1 MLSSILNPRSSS
13 KKRAFGFLGLCAV
26 TLLVSC
32 GPNMRDQAKCQPLEQ
47 SNFFPDG
54 KCARDLP
61 QNTVP
66 RGFLQADQVQASGT
80 ATAGGDGGASA
91 GGTATA
97 GNAGGASA
105 GGAPTAGASA
115 GGGANAA
122 TPVPAVNAQDQNFPF
137 PITRDVLNAGHLSYD
152 TFCSPCH
159 GLGGAGN
166 GMIVQRGFPA
176 PPSFHSQRLR
186 DVPPGYIYS
195 VITNG
200 FGRMYSYASRVKP
213 DERWAIVA
221 YIRALQLSENAT
233 IDDVPPD
240 QRQQLQG
247 ATP

>member
-1 MLSSILNPRSSS
+1 MMLSSIFELVSSTRR
-13 KKRAFGFLGLCAV
+13 RALAFVALCALI
-26 TLLVSC
+26 LLANC

-47 SNFFPDG
+47 SSFFPDG

-66 RGFLQADQVQASGT
+66 RGFLQADPASTGGGPPAGTNGGAASSAGNGSSAAGATPAPNSGT
-80 ATAGGDGGASA
+80 AD
-91 GGTATA
+91 
-97 GNAGGASA
+97 
-105 GGAPTAGASA
+105 
-115 GGGANAA
+115 
-122 TPVPAVNAQDQNFPF
+122 NAQALDFPF
-137 PITRDVLNAGHLSYD
+137 PITRDVLSAGHLSYD

-176 PPSFHSQRLR
+176 PPSFHSDRLR
-186 DVPPGYIYS
+186 NVPPGYIYS

-221 YIRALQLSENAT
+221 YIRALQLSENAR
-233 IDDVPPD
+233 IEDVPPEN
-240 QRQQLQG
+240 RQQLQG
-247 ATP
+247 ATQ